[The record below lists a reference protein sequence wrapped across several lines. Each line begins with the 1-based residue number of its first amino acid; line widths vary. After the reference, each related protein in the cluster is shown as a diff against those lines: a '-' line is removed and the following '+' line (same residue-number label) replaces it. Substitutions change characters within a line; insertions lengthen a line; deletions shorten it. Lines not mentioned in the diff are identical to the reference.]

1 MRAVMHLEE
10 LMRSLLFFVALSFVS
25 VSQAEEWIQFNPEQ
39 AFLPPAKRVSLE
51 SIDYSREISEFLN
64 PSDLSTLKMDLEY
77 IKEILMLYSLE
88 HSEGGFIRL
97 EIDVKPT
104 IETQFLL
111 FSKGNISRSLL
122 KKFYKQLKKNPPSL
136 VNSELRIAM
145 RFKIEN
151 A

>member
-1 MRAVMHLEE
+1 
-10 LMRSLLFFVALSFVS
+10 MRSLLFFVALTFVS
-25 VSQAEEWIQFNPEQ
+25 VSQAEEWVQFNPEQ
-39 AFLPPAKRVSLE
+39 TFLPPVKRITLE
-51 SIDYSREISEFLN
+51 SIDYSKEISEFLS
-64 PSDLSTLKMDLEY
+64 PSELSTLKMDLEN

-97 EIDVKPT
+97 EINVKPK
-104 IETQFLL
+104 IETQFSL

-136 VNSELRIAM
+136 VNSELSIAM

>member
-1 MRAVMHLEE
+1 
-10 LMRSLLFFVALSFVS
+10 MRSLLFFVALTFAS
-25 VSQAEEWIQFNPEQ
+25 VSHSEEWVQFNPEKEL
-39 AFLPPAKRVSLE
+39 LPPVKRVSLE
-51 SIDYSREISEFLN
+51 SIDYSRELSEFLS
-64 PSDLSTLKMDLEY
+64 PSELSTLKMDLEY

-97 EIDVKPT
+97 EIDVKPK
-104 IETQFLL
+104 IETQFAL

-122 KKFYKQLKKNPPSL
+122 KKFYKQLKKNPPLL
-136 VNSELRIAM
+136 VNSELSITM